1 MTSTMQAVPHLP
13 GAGGKS
19 AITLVKLT
27 KRFSENVL
35 AVDDLT
41 LEVEKCMIFGLL
53 GPNGAGKTTALRMLL
68 GLIHPTKGEA
78 YLFGERMYPGSP
90 ALRRVGSL
98 VEGPGF

>member
-35 AVDDLT
+35 AVDDLS
-41 LEVEKCMIFGLL
+41 LDVEKGMIFGLL
-53 GPNGAGKTTALRMLL
+53 ASMAR
-68 GLIHPTKGEA
+68 IHQN
-78 YLFGERMYPGSP
+78 
-90 ALRRVGSL
+90 
-98 VEGPGF
+98 